1 MSFSLYFSNTGLV
14 WFWKVSHLMPNCGWS
29 YGICPVDLA
38 PFDYAF
44 SLGPAFYL
52 FKMASFVSS
61 KFPLARSR
69 SSMTSSK
76 NIMLSENCWQKDWCS
91 RTNLLRGEVDY
102 FAWPHYQRLKCLSLE
117 IINLENL
124 HLWFKIKDED
134 FPKMKMALHYQLD
147 AQPSVTFSSDE
158 LICVIAKIRAF
169 CTSWQLYIFSIME
182 G

>member
-1 MSFSLYFSNTGLV
+1 MHFTLSFH
-14 WFWKVSHLMPNCGWS
+14 W
-29 YGICPVDLA
+29 DR
-38 PFDYAF
+38 
-44 SLGPAFYL
+44 L
-52 FKMASFVSS
+52 FTSS
-61 KFPLARSR
+61 KWPLWCHQ
-69 SSMTSSK
+69 SSLLLEAAPPWHPQK